1 VNDAIKE
8 AKTTGRRMTVFGIIT
23 IILGLFAMA
32 APAIT
37 GLSIAMIVGV
47 LVIIGGILRMVWAF
61 SAGSFGKGLLVFA
74 VGCLTLLCGLALVTN
89 PLFASGFLTAFLAV
103 SLFADGVAELVG
115 AFRVD
120 RGSGRLWLII
130 GGIASIALA
139 VMIWRQFPISGSW
152 AIGILFGVKLLFVG
166 MAMIAGGGTVRTIA
180 KAASA

>member
-1 VNDAIKE
+1 
-8 AKTTGRRMTVFGIIT
+8 
-23 IILGLFAMA
+23 MA

-74 VGCLTLLCGLALVTN
+74 VGCLTLLCGLALVTD
-89 PLFASGFLTAFLAV
+89 PLFASGMLTVILAV
-103 SLFADGVAELVG
+103 ALFADGVAEIVG
-115 AFRVD
+115 AFRVPG
-120 RGSGRLWLII
+120 GSGRLWLII

-139 VMIWRQFPISGSW
+139 VMIWRQFPFSGSW

-166 MAMIAGGGTVRTIA
+166 MAMIAGGGTVRRIA
-180 KAASA
+180 NVAGA

>member
-1 VNDAIKE
+1 
-8 AKTTGRRMTVFGIIT
+8 
-23 IILGLFAMA
+23 MA

-74 VGCLTLLCGLALVTN
+74 VGCLTLLCGIALATN
-89 PLFASGFLTAFLAV
+89 PLFASGVLTVVLAV
-103 SLFADGVAELVG
+103 GLFADGVAEIVG
-115 AFRVD
+115 ALRMP
-120 RGSGRLWLII
+120 RESGRLWLII

-139 VMIWRQFPISGSW
+139 VMIWRQFPFSGSW

-166 MAMIAGGGTVRTIA
+166 MAMIAGGGTVRSIA
-180 KAASA
+180 RAASA